1 LEGPKFSKRL
11 AVKGIDK
18 TVITQHSK
26 DTIGLL
32 FFIGAIL
39 EERKISC
46 FRGSEVMLKL
56 SY

>member
-11 AVKGIDK
+11 LVKGIDK